1 MTPHQTVRL
10 GLVGA
15 GAWGRN
21 YIRTIAG
28 LTGVVLARVASR
40 NPDTESLVPP
50 SCVVTP
56 DWSDLVGAADLD
68 GLILAVPPKVQA
80 AIAEAA
86 IGARLPL
93 LLEKPVTIGVAETQH
108 LAALASQAG
117 VPVLVDHVYLF
128 HPAYLALKE
137 VVRQHG
143 GARAIRSVGGA
154 QGPFRPDVP
163 VLWDWAP
170 HDIAMCLDL
179 VGETPSAVAGACTRS
194 EDTPDGRGEIWTL
207 DLKFPCGTEASVTVG
222 NLMEARNRRFTAI
235 VSEGEVTFDDCRED
249 KLVHRGPQ
257 GETAVPHAAD
267 RPLTRVVEAFVGG
280 LNGHGFSGFGLDL
293 ALSVSRVIAMA
304 RGTPGEW
311 RGGPRSRRHV
321 DRASDA

>member
-1 MTPHQTVRL
+1 VTADRTIRL

-28 LTGVVLARVASR
+28 LTGAVLARVASR

-50 SCVVTP
+50 DCVVTP
-56 DWSDLVGAADLD
+56 DWRDLVGAGDLD

-86 IGARLPL
+86 IRARLPL
-93 LLEKPVTIGVAETQH
+93 LLEKPVAIGVAETRH
-108 LAALASQAG
+108 LAELASQAE

-128 HPAYLALKE
+128 HPAYVALKE
-137 VVRQHG
+137 VVRKHG
-143 GARAIRSVGGA
+143 GARAIRSAGGA

-179 VGETPSAVAGACTRS
+179 VGERPSVVAGACIRS

-222 NLMEARNRRFTAI
+222 NLMEARNRCFTATL
-235 VSEGEVTFDDCRED
+235 SEGEVTFDDCRDD
-249 KLVHRGPQ
+249 KLVHRGPR

-267 RPLTRVVEAFVGG
+267 RPLTRAVEAFASG
-280 LNGHGFSGFGLDL
+280 LNGHGFSGYGLDL
-293 ALSVSRVIAMA
+293 ALSVSRVIAVA
-304 RGTPGEW
+304 ERDGAVSCE
-311 RGGPRSRRHV
+311 SALV
-321 DRASDA
+321 

>member
-1 MTPHQTVRL
+1 MTPHQTIRL

-28 LTGVVLARVASR
+28 LTGVVLARVASH

-50 SCVVTP
+50 DCVVTP
-56 DWSDLVGAADLD
+56 DWRNLVGAADLD

-80 AIAEAA
+80 TIAEAA
-86 IGARLPL
+86 VRAGLPL
-93 LLEKPVTIGVAETQH
+93 LLEKPVAIGVTETQH
-108 LAALASQAG
+108 LAELASQAR

-128 HPAYLALKE
+128 HPAYVALKD
-137 VVRQHG
+137 VVRKHG
-143 GARAIRSVGGA
+143 GARAIRSAGGA

-179 VGETPSAVAGACTRS
+179 VGERPSVVVGACIRS

-207 DLKFPCGTEASVTVG
+207 DLKFPCGTEANVTVG
-222 NLMEARNRRFTAI
+222 NLMEARNRRFTA
-235 VSEGEVTFDDCRED
+235 VLSEGEVTFDDCRED
-249 KLVHRGPQ
+249 KLVHREPR

-267 RPLTRVVEAFVGG
+267 RPLTRAVEIFVRG
-280 LNGHGFSGFGLDL
+280 LRCRDLSGFGLDL
-293 ALSVSRVIAMA
+293 AAKVSEVITAIE
-304 RGTPGEW
+304 RSDGSL
-311 RGGPRSRRHV
+311 PRSARISAQKAR
-321 DRASDA
+321 

>member
-1 MTPHQTVRL
+1 MTPHQTIRL

-40 NPDTESLVPP
+40 NPDTGALVPP
-50 SCVVTP
+50 DCVVTP
-56 DWSDLVGAADLD
+56 DWRDLVGAADLD
-68 GLILAVPPKVQA
+68 GLILAVPPRVQA

-86 IGARLPL
+86 IRARLPL
-93 LLEKPVTIGVAETQH
+93 LLEKPVAIGVAETQH
-108 LAALASQAG
+108 LAELASQAE

-128 HPAYLALKE
+128 HPAYVALKE
-137 VVRQHG
+137 VVRKHG
-143 GARAIRSVGGA
+143 RARAIRSIGGA
-154 QGPFRPDVP
+154 RGPFRPDLP

-179 VGETPSAVAGACTRS
+179 VGERPSAVAGACIRS
-194 EDTPDGRGEIWTL
+194 EDTRDGRGEIWTL
-207 DLKFPCGTEASVTVG
+207 DLKFPCGTEANVTVG
-222 NLMEARNRRFTAI
+222 NLMEARSRRFTAI
-235 VSEGEVTFDDCRED
+235 LSEGEVTFDDCRED
-249 KLVHRGPQ
+249 KLVHRGPR
-257 GETAVPHAAD
+257 GGTAVPHAAD

-293 ALSVSRVIAMA
+293 ALSVSRVIAKA
-304 RGTPGEW
+304 ERDGAVSSEN
-311 RGGPRSRRHV
+311 
-321 DRASDA
+321 ALA

>member
-1 MTPHQTVRL
+1 MTPHRTIRL

-28 LTGVVLARVASR
+28 MTGVVLARVASH

-50 SCVVTP
+50 DCVVTP
-56 DWSDLVGAADLD
+56 DWRDLVGAADLD

-86 IGARLPL
+86 IRARLPL
-93 LLEKPVTIGVAETQH
+93 LLEKPVAIGVAETQH
-108 LAALASQAG
+108 LAELASQAD
-117 VPVLVDHVYLF
+117 VPVLVDHIYLF
-128 HPAYLALKE
+128 HPAYVALKE
-137 VVRQHG
+137 VVRKHG
-143 GARAIRSVGGA
+143 GARAIRSAGGA

-179 VGETPSAVAGACTRS
+179 VGERPSAVVGACIRS
-194 EDTPDGRGEIWTL
+194 QDTQDGRGEIWTL
-207 DLKFPCGTEASVTVG
+207 DLKFPCGTEANVTVG
-222 NLMEARNRRFTAI
+222 NLMEARNRCLTAI
-235 VSEGEVTFDDCRED
+235 LSEGEVTFDDCREE
-249 KLVHRGPQ
+249 KLVHRGAG

-267 RPLTRVVEAFVGG
+267 RPLTRAVEAFVGG
-280 LNGHGFSGFGLDL
+280 LNGHGFAGFGLDL

-304 RGTPGEW
+304 ERDGAVSCET
-311 RGGPRSRRHV
+311 
-321 DRASDA
+321 ALA